1 MIMPAIPLPIRR
13 IIGFFQKKV
22 LKRKRGS
29 GQKLWMRLGISFE
42 IPQEEVRSILSG
54 NLELAEKTLRTIV
67 SESRFY
73 PDGDSYIP
81 AETVE
86 IFNRDYGTEY
96 EVAEVSVDF

>member
-1 MIMPAIPLPIRR
+1 MMKSNTLLPIRR
-13 IIGFFQKKV
+13 IIGFFQKRA

-54 NLELAEKTLRTIV
+54 DPELAEKTLRTII
-67 SESRFY
+67 SEGRFY

-81 AETVE
+81 AETIE
-86 IFNRDYGTEY
+86 IFNSDYGTEY
-96 EVAEVSVDF
+96 EVDEVSVDF